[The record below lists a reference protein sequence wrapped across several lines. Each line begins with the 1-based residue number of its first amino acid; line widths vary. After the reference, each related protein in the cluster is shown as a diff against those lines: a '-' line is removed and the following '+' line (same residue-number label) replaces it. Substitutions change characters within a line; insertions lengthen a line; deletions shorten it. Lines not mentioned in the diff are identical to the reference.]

1 MDTIQTLLGDVLLVL
16 AGLTLVL
23 LAVILLLV
31 QANLIVRLG
40 GRLTRSLRSGD
51 DAEHRV
57 LTDDRPRAQS
67 TSREGEG

>member
-1 MDTIQTLLGDVLLVL
+1 MDTIQTLLGDILLVL

-57 LTDDRPRAQS
+57 QTDDRPRAQS
-67 TSREGEG
+67 TSREGES